1 MRTSV
6 KGSGLVPNNKNACPQ
21 TSRVHTRAALGGDQ
35 HDMSTQSNPGV
46 SDGPTDAAGAGL
58 PGDPDLSAALERV
71 GRRPRPPRMPPVDV
85 KMRVKTSPSLRS
97 LIPARP
103 LVARAARKARALW
116 DRSPEQRESAIA
128 TISAIVAGTARG
140 EEIEGL
146 AREHLIEREVDKVF
160 FWRRWSCKIDDSSAP
175 LLREALSSGRGVVL
189 SACHSG
195 AHYLSMRALPA
206 GHPKQ
211 YSVVGAW
218 FMETPSHDYWG
229 RRLARWRK
237 GARGCPVPARGS
249 FPILAAVLS
258 RGKLVYL
265 LYDMPGS
272 RATSFLGKTAMLA
285 DGTARLAVE
294 TDALVVPLRARRIG
308 SRVWVQV
315 APALDPREYAD
326 AGELHRALGVHHERW
341 ILEEPAMMTDPN
353 GFGWEGGAGPQR
365 WSRP

>member
-1 MRTSV
+1 
-6 KGSGLVPNNKNACPQ
+6 
-21 TSRVHTRAALGGDQ
+21 
-35 HDMSTQSNPGV
+35 MSTQSNPGL
-46 SDGPTDAAGAGL
+46 SAGAAPAAGAGL

-71 GRRPRPPRMPPVDV
+71 GRRPRPPRMPPVGL
-85 KMRVKTSPSLRS
+85 KMRVKTSPLLRS

-103 LVARAARKARALW
+103 LVERAVLKAQALW
-116 DRSPEQRESAIA
+116 DHSPEQRENAIA
-128 TISAIVAGTARG
+128 TISAIVAGTERAG
-140 EEIEGL
+140 EVEAL

-160 FWRRWSCKIDDSSAP
+160 FWRRWSCKIDDPSAA

-195 AHYLSMRALPA
+195 AHYLSMRSLPA

-249 FPILAAVLS
+249 FPILAALLA
-258 RGKLVYL
+258 RGELVYL

-272 RATSFLGKTAMLA
+272 HETHFLGKTAMLA

-294 TDALVVPLRARRIG
+294 TGALVVPLRARRIG

-315 APALDPREYAD
+315 APALDARGYAD
-326 AGELHRALGVHHERW
+326 AAELHSALATHHERW

-353 GFGWEGGAGPQR
+353 GFGWDGGAGPQH